1 MADITEQQFL
11 AQDPEVLNYQRQR
24 QLANLLV
31 GGAFDQPQGQMISGH
46 FVKPS
51 GISQALPTIKATIG
65 ALTNA
70 NLDTKQQELLA
81 DRQLKQ
87 AELLRKFANAKTP
100 QEKLAFA
107 TNPLAPKFLQTAA
120 EEMFKPQKAGKG
132 EIISQMDFGTGKYQP
147 ILQGAPDL
155 PQGYNAA
162 AWEQGVDLNNL
173 PMGQRGNVANR
184 AGEINRI
191 LHPGSNVIMPPAENA
206 YSVEMGKGAAKQD
219 LALKDIAENST
230 KTIENIHNQRK
241 LLDTGKVITG
251 FGADQ
256 RLGLAQFGKAVGLTG
271 KGDEDLASNTQ
282 NFLAGRAG
290 STLDAIQSSNLGS
303 AQGFSNTDREF
314 LQAAKLGGI
323 KYDEKSLRRQL
334 DLEERVAR
342 AATEKWNE
350 RIKSM
355 PKSASGAINMTPI
368 GLPGA
373 YQNQGV
379 DTSNPLLNPKGF

>member
-1 MADITEQQFL
+1 MADITDQQFL
-11 AQDPEVLNYQRQR
+11 SQDPEVLGLQRQR
-24 QLANLLV
+24 QLANLLT
-31 GGAFDQPQGQMISGH
+31 GQAFNQPQGQVISGH
-46 FVKPS
+46 YVKPS
-51 GISQALPTIKATIG
+51 ALQQALPMINAAIG
-65 ALTNA
+65 GMTNA
-70 NLDTKQQELLA
+70 NLDTKQQELAAAL
-81 DRQLKQ
+81 RQKQSAQFEQYGQLEQKDKAAALRFALGSDNPTLRDIAKEELKGVK
-87 AELLRKFANAKTP
+87 L
-100 QEKLAFA
+100 EKGAIFNRPSLGG
-107 TNPLAPKFLQTAA
+107 APVT
-120 EEMFKPQKAGKG
+120 M
-132 EIISQMDFGTGKYQP
+132 
-147 ILQGAPDL
+147 QGNPDL
-155 PQGYNAA
+155 PQGYTAA
-162 AWEQGVDLNNL
+162 AWEQGVDLNKL
-173 PMGQRGNVANR
+173 PVGQRGNVAGR
-184 AGEINRI
+184 AGEINKI

-206 YSVEMGKGAAKQD
+206 YSIEMGKGAAKQD

-342 AATEKWNE
+342 VATEKWNE
-350 RIKSM
+350 RVKSM
-355 PKSASGAINMTPI
+355 PKSASGAINMTSI
-368 GLPGA
+368 SLPGA
-373 YQNQGV
+373 YQNQNV
-379 DTSNPLLNPKGF
+379 DANNPLLK

>member
-1 MADITEQQFL
+1 LTGQ
-11 AQDPEVLNYQRQR
+11 
-24 QLANLLV
+24 
-31 GGAFDQPQGQMISGH
+31 AFNQPQGQVISEH
-46 FVKPS
+46 YVKPS
-51 GISQALPTIKATIG
+51 ALQQALPMINAGIG

-70 NLDTKQQELLA
+70 NLDTKQ
-81 DRQLKQ
+81 
-87 AELLRKFANAKTP
+87 AELAAALRGKQMELAQKYATAKTP
-100 QEKLAFA
+100 QERMAAALDP
-107 TNPLAPKFLQTAA
+107 NAPKIIQAA
-120 EEMFKPQKAGKG
+120 YAERLKPQKVGA
-132 EIISQMDFGTGKYQP
+132 EESLVSEDFGTGQLSPMYIGGPKLGQELKDSARQLGLDP
-147 ILQGAPDL
+147 MKADQWTPQQWGAVRQIEAQVIQSKRPVTNVYN
-155 PQGYNAA
+155 QTESGYGKTFG
-162 AWEQGVDLNNL
+162 EGV
-173 PMGQRGNVANR
+173 
-184 AGEINRI
+184 
-191 LHPGSNVIMPPAENA
+191 
-206 YSVEMGKGAAKQD
+206 AKQD

-230 KTIENIHNQRK
+230 KTIENIHNQKK

-350 RIKSM
+350 RVKSM
-355 PKSASGAINMTPI
+355 PKSASIPINMTPI
-368 GLPGA
+368 QLPGT
-373 YQNQGV
+373 YQMEGV
-379 DTSNPLLNPKGF
+379 DKSNPLLNPQRD